1 MKDLISTS
9 LKYQQGQLWVL
20 DQHQLPD
27 QENWLECTSVEAM
40 VDMIRKL
47 QIRGAPLIGIGASLL
62 LAHLAEQGCDTPALE
77 KAAATLRDAR
87 PTAVNLMNCMD
98 RMLAALV
105 QQGASALTG
114 CAEGIF
120 EEDIQLCL
128 NMARNGAALIAPGA
142 RILTHCNTGSLATAG
157 VGTAI
162 GVIGE
167 AHRQGKGIHV
177 YVDET
182 RPLLQGGRLT
192 CWEMRQLQVPYTL
205 ICDSMAAMLMAQGKI
220 DCILVGSDR
229 IAANGDFANKVG
241 TYSLAVNAQYHQ
253 VPFYVV
259 APYTTVDP
267 QCPDGSQIPI
277 EQRAAAEVQGVSGS
291 FGKVRWSPED
301 APVYNPA
308 FDVTPAKLVTGWILD
323 TEVLSP
329 QQIEAGALSRLSVVP
344 ARL

>member
-27 QENWLECTSVEAM
+27 QENWLECTSVDAM

-62 LAHLAEQGCDTPALE
+62 LAHLAEQGCDTAVLA
-77 KAAATLRDAR
+77 KAAATLREAR

-98 RMLAALV
+98 RMLAALA
-105 QQGASALTG
+105 QHDAGALIG
-114 CAEGIF
+114 CAERIF

-162 GVIGE
+162 GVIAE

-241 TYSLAVNAQYHQ
+241 TYSLAVNARYHQ

-329 QQIEAGALSRLSVVP
+329 QQIETGALSRL
-344 ARL
+344 

>member
-27 QENWLECTSVEAM
+27 QERWLECTSVEAM

-62 LAHLAEQGCDTPALE
+62 LAHLAERGESPTALE
-77 KAAATLRDAR
+77 QAAATLREAR

-98 RMLAALV
+98 RMLATLRE
-105 QQGASALTG
+105 QGALALG
-114 CAEGIF
+114 ACAERIF
-120 EEDIQLCL
+120 DEDVQLCL
-128 NMARNGAALIAPGA
+128 NMARQGAALIEPGT

-205 ICDSMAAMLMAQGKI
+205 ICDSMAAMLMAQGKV

-241 TYSLAVNAQYHQ
+241 TYSLAVNARYHQ

-277 EQRAAAEVQGVSGS
+277 EQRSAAEVQGVSGS
-291 FGKVRWSPED
+291 FGQVRWSPED

-308 FDVTPAKLVTGWILD
+308 FDVTPASLVTGWILD
-323 TEVLSP
+323 TAVLSP
-329 QQIEAGALSRLSVVP
+329 EQVKAGALSHL
-344 ARL
+344 

>member
-62 LAHLAEQGCDTPALE
+62 LAHLAEQGCDTAVLA
-77 KAAATLRDAR
+77 KAAATLREAR

-98 RMLAALV
+98 RMLAALA
-105 QQGASALTG
+105 QHGTGALTG
-114 CAEGIF
+114 CAERIF
-120 EEDIQLCL
+120 DEDIQLCL

-162 GVIGE
+162 GVIAE

-241 TYSLAVNAQYHQ
+241 TYSLAVNARYHQ

-267 QCPDGSQIPI
+267 KCPDGSQIPI

-329 QQIEAGALSRLSVVP
+329 QQIETGALSRL
-344 ARL
+344 

>member
-62 LAHLAEQGCDTPALE
+62 LAHLAEQGCDTAVLA
-77 KAAATLRDAR
+77 KAAATLREAR

-98 RMLAALV
+98 RMLAALA
-105 QQGASALTG
+105 QHGAGALTG
-114 CAEGIF
+114 CAERIF
-120 EEDIQLCL
+120 DEDIQLCL

-162 GVIGE
+162 GVIAE

-241 TYSLAVNAQYHQ
+241 TYSLAVNARYHQ

-329 QQIEAGALSRLSVVP
+329 QQIETGALSRL
-344 ARL
+344 